1 MKSHFN
7 LSFIMS
13 LVVAVIG
20 SAGTLSA
27 KQIPFTE
34 EYFPD
39 PVVRQWLTD
48 KYASAITDG
57 MIETDKVTSLTDLLK
72 DFASNPYKDVEDLRC
87 LRYFTNLFN
96 GSALGTI
103 TVPNSTTFKNLKY
116 IDVSGI
122 QGLATITNSI
132 SYNANKN
139 DNKKMNPPVVEI
151 IADGCPDLKE
161 FIFNNCPTLERV
173 SVKDCPKLTGFY
185 CGVNTSTQGNNIY
198 NKGNGGTKL
207 ETLDLSTCP
216 NLNQIWVSRNVN
228 LKELRLAASGREFAT
243 DYNGDPV
250 SLATINL
257 QCSDNR
263 IEELDL
269 RDFYT
274 TGNAYFTSVNVRNNH
289 LRNIKFHE
297 MPGTPT
303 RKVLAFQ
310 QLILGSNA
318 LLDIDIP
325 YEYSGVYY
333 SITTG
338 DGNAK
343 GTTYS
348 TQTREVGPDDVVI
361 LSEESMR
368 GTFSSA
374 SGGTTSKGVQT
385 TFTFSNATTTKGSY
399 RYRPLGNAG
408 VCEKIQF
415 QATLNRKVALQM
427 WVCGDFNGWTVTTDG
442 NWTAP
447 DDWETRKASWE
458 LVYAENDTYT
468 LKYGGEIAGNYR
480 IYVYDPNTKQNYWL
494 GASHADLVT
503 PYNAVTK
510 AAVSEPDEAETL
522 ADEDTGNDTAQKIY
536 DISSESQTTY
546 NNFVYASPVAADGS
560 ALTFVKDS
568 KFPFTTHYCQSHD
581 MLATIS
587 EPAITISYVSGHHTG
602 VMATTGFNPPSAI
615 TLPAADSETDGPE
628 MWYNLQGISVEADTT
643 VPGIYLVRKGTV
655 TRKVIVR

>member
-1 MKSHFN
+1 MKPHFN
-7 LSFIMS
+7 LSFIMA
-13 LVVAVIG
+13 LVLAVIG
-20 SAGTLSA
+20 SAGSLNA

-39 PVVRQWLTD
+39 LVVRQWLTD
-48 KYASAITDG
+48 KYASAIADG

-72 DFASNPYKDVEDLRC
+72 DFGSNPYKDVEDLRC

-103 TVPNSTTFKNLKY
+103 TIPNSTTFKNLKY

-122 QGLATITNSI
+122 RGLATITNSI

-139 DNKKMNPPVVEI
+139 DNKTMNPPVVEI

-185 CGVNTSTQGNNIY
+185 CGVNTSSQGNTIY

-243 DYNGDPV
+243 DRYSGEPV
-250 SLATINL
+250 STASINL
-257 QCSDNR
+257 QCSNNKIEDLNLDN
-263 IEELDL
+263 
-269 RDFYT
+269 FYT
-274 TGNAYFTSVNVRNNH
+274 TGNNAYTTAVNASYNH
-289 LRNIKFHE
+289 LRDIRFHTLT
-297 MPGTPT
+297 GTS
-303 RKVLAFQ
+303 KVLAFSS
-310 QLILGSNA
+310 LLLRNNA
-318 LLDIDIP
+318 LLDINIP
-325 YEYSGVYY
+325 YEYSGIYY
-333 SITTG
+333 SISTG
-338 DGNAK
+338 DNS
-343 GTTYS
+343 GTTSYS
-348 TQTREVGPDDVVI
+348 TQTREVGPENVVI
-361 LSEESMR
+361 LSEENMR
-368 GTFSSA
+368 GTLSSA

-427 WVCGDFNGWTVTTDG
+427 WVCGDFNGWTVTDDG
-442 NWTAP
+442 NWTEPA
-447 DDWETRKASWE
+447 DWETSKGSWE
-458 LVYAENDTYT
+458 LVYDDNGTYS
-468 LKYGGEIAGNYR
+468 LKYLGEIAGNYR

-503 PYNAVTK
+503 PYNAVAK

-522 ADEDTGNDTAQKIY
+522 AAEETGDDTAQKIY

-587 EPAITISYVSGHHTG
+587 EPAITINYVSGHHTG

-615 TLPAADSETDGPE
+615 TLPAADAEADSPE
-628 MWYNLQGISVEADTT
+628 MWYNLQGISVDADTT

>member
-1 MKSHFN
+1 MKPHFN
-7 LSFIMS
+7 LSFIMA
-13 LVVAVIG
+13 LVLAVIG
-20 SAGTLSA
+20 SAGSLNA

-39 PVVRQWLTD
+39 LVVRQWLTD
-48 KYASAITDG
+48 KYASAIADG

-72 DFASNPYKDVEDLRC
+72 DFGSNPYKDVEDLRC

-103 TVPNSTTFKNLKY
+103 TIPNSTTFKNLKY

-122 QGLATITNSI
+122 RGLATITNSI

-139 DNKKMNPPVVEI
+139 DNKTMNPPVVEI

-185 CGVNTSTQGNNIY
+185 CGVNTSSQGNTIY

-243 DYNGDPV
+243 DRYSGEPV
-250 SLATINL
+250 STASINL
-257 QCSDNR
+257 QCSNNKIEDLNLDN
-263 IEELDL
+263 
-269 RDFYT
+269 FYT
-274 TGNAYFTSVNVRNNH
+274 TGNNAYTTAVNASYNH
-289 LRNIKFHE
+289 LRDIKFHTLT
-297 MPGTPT
+297 GTS
-303 RKVLAFQ
+303 KVLAFSS
-310 QLILGSNA
+310 LLLRNNA
-318 LLDIDIP
+318 LLDINIP
-325 YEYSGVYY
+325 YEYSGIYY

-338 DGNAK
+338 DNS
-343 GTTYS
+343 GTTSYS
-348 TQTREVGPDDVVI
+348 TQTREVGPENVVI
-361 LSEESMR
+361 LSEENMR
-368 GTFSSA
+368 GTLSSA

-427 WVCGDFNGWTVTTDG
+427 WVCGDFNGWTVTDDG
-442 NWTAP
+442 NWTEPA
-447 DDWETRKASWE
+447 DWETSKGSWE
-458 LVYAENDTYT
+458 LVYTDNGTYS
-468 LKYGGEIAGNYR
+468 LKYLGEIAGNYR

-503 PYNAVTK
+503 PYNAVAK

-522 ADEDTGNDTAQKIY
+522 AAEDTGDDSAQKIY

-587 EPAITISYVSGHHTG
+587 EPAITINYVSGHHTG

-615 TLPAADSETDGPE
+615 TLPAADAEADGPE

>member
-7 LSFIMS
+7 LLFIMA

-48 KYASAITDG
+48 KYASAIADD
-57 MIETDKVTSLTDLLK
+57 MIETDKVTSLTELFK
-72 DFASNPYKDVEDLRC
+72 TSNPYLAQVEDLRC
-87 LRYFTNLFN
+87 LRYFTNLFQGVSLGEISIPS
-96 GSALGTI
+96 GSAC
-103 TVPNSTTFKNLKY
+103 KKLKY
-116 IDVSGI
+116 IDVSGLE
-122 QGLATITNSI
+122 GLTKITNNI
-132 SYNANKN
+132 LYNGTKN
-139 DNKKMNPPVVEI
+139 TNEKMTAPVVEI
-151 IADGCPDLKE
+151 IADGCPNLNE
-161 FIFNNCPTLERV
+161 FTFNNCPTLERV

-185 CGVNTSTQGNNIY
+185 CGVNTSSQGNTIY

-228 LKELRLAASGREFAT
+228 LKELRLASSGREFAT
-243 DYNGDPV
+243 DRYSGEPV
-250 SLATINL
+250 STASINL
-257 QCSDNR
+257 QCAYNKIEDLNLDN
-263 IEELDL
+263 
-269 RDFYT
+269 FYT
-274 TGNAYFTSVNVRNNH
+274 TGNNAYTTAVNASYNH
-289 LRNIKFHE
+289 LRGIKFHTLT
-297 MPGTPT
+297 GTS
-303 RKVLAFQ
+303 KVLAFSS
-310 QLILGSNA
+310 LMLRNNA
-318 LLDIDIP
+318 LLDINIP
-325 YEYSGVYY
+325 YEYSGIYY

-338 DGNAK
+338 DNS
-343 GTTYS
+343 GTTSYS
-348 TQTREVGPDDVVI
+348 TQTREVGPENEVI
-361 LSEESMR
+361 LSEENMR
-368 GTFSSA
+368 GTLSSA
-374 SGGTTSKGVQT
+374 SGGTTSKGTQT
-385 TFTFSNATTTKGSY
+385 TFTFNNATTTKGSY

-427 WVCGDFNGWTVTTDG
+427 WVCGDFNGWTITDDG
-442 NWTAP
+442 NWTEP
-447 DDWETRKASWE
+447 TDWETSKGSWE
-458 LVYAENDTYT
+458 LVYDDNGTYS
-468 LKYGGEIAGNYR
+468 LKYLGEIAGNYR

-503 PYNAVTK
+503 PYNAVAK

-522 ADEDTGNDTAQKIY
+522 AAEDTGDDSAQKIY

-560 ALTFVKDS
+560 ALAFVKDS
-568 KFPFTTHYCQSHD
+568 KYPFTTHYCQSHD

-587 EPAITISYVSGHHTG
+587 EPAITINYVSGHHTG

-615 TLPAADSETDGPE
+615 NLPTADAEADGPE
-628 MWYNLQGISVEADTT
+628 MWYNLQGISVDANTT

>member
-1 MKSHFN
+1 MKPHFN
-7 LSFIMS
+7 LSFIMA
-13 LVVAVIG
+13 LVLAVIG
-20 SAGTLSA
+20 SAGSLNA

-39 PVVRQWLTD
+39 LVVRQWLTD
-48 KYASAITDG
+48 KYASAIADG

-72 DFASNPYKDVEDLRC
+72 DFGSNPYKDVEDLRC

-103 TVPNSTTFKNLKY
+103 TIPNSTTFKNLKY

-122 QGLATITNSI
+122 RGLATITNSI

-139 DNKKMNPPVVEI
+139 DNKTMNPPVVEI

-185 CGVNTSTQGNNIY
+185 CGVNTSSQGNTIY

-243 DYNGDPV
+243 DRYSGEPV
-250 SLATINL
+250 STASINL
-257 QCSDNR
+257 QCSNNKIEDLNLDN
-263 IEELDL
+263 
-269 RDFYT
+269 FYT
-274 TGNAYFTSVNVRNNH
+274 TGNNAYTTAVNASYNH
-289 LRNIKFHE
+289 LRDIRFHTLT
-297 MPGTPT
+297 GTS
-303 RKVLAFQ
+303 KVLAFSS
-310 QLILGSNA
+310 LLLRNNA
-318 LLDIDIP
+318 LLDINIP
-325 YEYSGVYY
+325 YEYSGIYY
-333 SITTG
+333 SISTG
-338 DGNAK
+338 DNS
-343 GTTYS
+343 GTTSYS
-348 TQTREVGPDDVVI
+348 TQTREVGPENVVI
-361 LSEESMR
+361 LSEENMR
-368 GTFSSA
+368 GTLSSA

-427 WVCGDFNGWTVTTDG
+427 WVCGDFNGWTVTDDG
-442 NWTAP
+442 NWTEPA
-447 DDWETRKASWE
+447 DWETSKGSWE
-458 LVYAENDTYT
+458 LVYDDNGTYS
-468 LKYGGEIAGNYR
+468 LKYLGEIAGNYR

-503 PYNAVTK
+503 PYNAVAK

-522 ADEDTGNDTAQKIY
+522 AAEETGDDTAQKIY

-587 EPAITISYVSGHHTG
+587 EPAITINYVSGHHTG

-615 TLPAADSETDGPE
+615 TLPAADAEADGPE
-628 MWYNLQGISVEADTT
+628 MWYNLQGISVDADTT

>member
-7 LSFIMS
+7 LLFIMA

-48 KYASAITDG
+48 KYASAIADD
-57 MIETDKVTSLTDLLK
+57 MIETDKVTSLTELFK
-72 DFASNPYKDVEDLRC
+72 TSNPYLAQVEDLRC
-87 LRYFTNLFN
+87 LRYFTNLFQGVSLGEISIPS
-96 GSALGTI
+96 GSAC
-103 TVPNSTTFKNLKY
+103 KKLKY
-116 IDVSGI
+116 IDVSGLE
-122 QGLATITNSI
+122 GLTKITNNI
-132 SYNANKN
+132 LYNGTKN
-139 DNKKMNPPVVEI
+139 TNEKMTAPVVEI
-151 IADGCPDLKE
+151 IADGCPNLNE
-161 FIFNNCPTLERV
+161 FTFNNCPTLERV

-185 CGVNTSTQGNNIY
+185 CGVNTSSQGNTIY

-228 LKELRLAASGREFAT
+228 LKELRLASSGREFAT
-243 DYNGDPV
+243 DRYSGEPV
-250 SLATINL
+250 STASINL
-257 QCSDNR
+257 QCSNNKIEDLNLDN
-263 IEELDL
+263 
-269 RDFYT
+269 FYT
-274 TGNAYFTSVNVRNNH
+274 TGNNAYTTAVNASYNH
-289 LRNIKFHE
+289 LRDIKFHTLT
-297 MPGTPT
+297 GTS
-303 RKVLAFQ
+303 KVLAFSS
-310 QLILGSNA
+310 LMLRNNA
-318 LLDIDIP
+318 LLDINIP
-325 YEYSGVYY
+325 YEYSGIYY
-333 SITTG
+333 SISTG
-338 DGNAK
+338 DNS
-343 GTTYS
+343 GTTSYS
-348 TQTREVGPDDVVI
+348 TQTREVGPENEVI
-361 LSEESMR
+361 LSEENMR
-368 GTFSSA
+368 GTLSSA
-374 SGGTTSKGVQT
+374 SGGTTSKGTQT
-385 TFTFSNATTTKGSY
+385 TFTFNNATTTKGSY

-427 WVCGDFNGWTVTTDG
+427 WVCGDFNGWTITDDG
-442 NWTAP
+442 NWTEP
-447 DDWETRKASWE
+447 TDWETSKGSWE
-458 LVYAENDTYT
+458 LVYDDNGTYS
-468 LKYGGEIAGNYR
+468 LKYLGEIAGNYR

-503 PYNAVTK
+503 PYNAVAK

-522 ADEDTGNDTAQKIY
+522 AAEDTGDDSAQKIY

-560 ALTFVKDS
+560 ALAFVKDS
-568 KFPFTTHYCQSHD
+568 KYPFTTHYCQSHD

-587 EPAITISYVSGHHTG
+587 EPAITINYVSGHHTG

-615 TLPAADSETDGPE
+615 NLPTADAEADGPE
-628 MWYNLQGISVEADTT
+628 MWYNLQGISVDANTT